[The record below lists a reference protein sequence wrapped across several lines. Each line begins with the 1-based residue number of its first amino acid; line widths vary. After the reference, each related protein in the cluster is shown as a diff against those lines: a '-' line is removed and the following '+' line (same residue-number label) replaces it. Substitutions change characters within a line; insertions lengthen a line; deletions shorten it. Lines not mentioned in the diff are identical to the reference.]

1 MKVLDSFLKLL
12 MDGEWHDL
20 TEFPEK
26 LGISGV
32 KVGIIAGFFKYFGF
46 IEVDGLKARIDVR
59 VGEFLKRI
67 KWVERAECRKPNK

>member
-1 MKVLDSFLKLL
+1 MDVLDRFLELL
-12 MDGEWHDL
+12 MDGEWHIL
-20 TEFPEK
+20 TEFPKK

-46 IEVDGLKARIDVR
+46 IETDGANARIDAR

-67 KWVERAECRKPNK
+67 KWVERAGCRKAEM